1 MNKEFKVPKLPSE
14 TDKKKLENS
23 IKVEDNFAVIKIEAR
38 GRPYK
43 TVNNKIFSNKP
54 IIPYD

>member
-1 MNKEFKVPKLPSE
+1 M
-14 TDKKKLENS
+14 
-23 IKVEDNFAVIKIEAR
+23 AVIKIEAR

-43 TVNNKIFSNKP
+43 TVNNKIWSNKP

>member
-1 MNKEFKVPKLPSE
+1 LPSE
-14 TDKKKLENS
+14 IDKKKIGSS
-23 IKVEDNFAVIKIEAR
+23 IKVEDNMAVIKIEAR

-43 TVNNKIFSNKP
+43 TVNNKIWSNKP